1 MASTNNERDAWAK
14 GREGSEAAHVAVPE
28 AVQSSDSP
36 ASGPSMREE
45 ASKGVMEDQPKA
57 MQPVTFNESV
67 VEKKP
72 AKQSEG
78 DRTAN
83 PDSTQSSDLPVEGAD
98 VRERATRGNSEDQ
111 TASPDKVQTTTDN
124 QLDQGGEQVTQG
136 EVDHRT
142 APADTVTALD
152 LCNNCLEPATAHC
165 KQCGSAFYCSTRCQK
180 ADWTYHKQVCSQYKH
195 FKDRPKAGCVRAL
208 LFPEEEAAPR
218 WVWLAKT
225 EDPLNLEYVS
235 DSLEVKHLLGVSND
249 KDVEQQRI
257 MRGLR
262 RAKRQEPNAA
272 HFVAFLLV
280 RLNSFIDG
288 SKPNM
293 SIGHATHGNFE
304 ISWRGPA
311 IAVMTGADA
320 SDQENGWREF
330 LDDMAMVDYRDIIDF
345 FGFYGQWI
353 PGQEDFAPES
363 FWWLTPVLKEE
374 LASKRL
380 VQAVK
385 ISCDV
390 EQRHTGIKYSILG
403 VQDGHP
409 AVAFLQPCPIT
420 VKLGLPL
427 IMRRIPV
434 DERSIEEA
442 EATGNTNFGPILLL
456 LVVDPQSKHWGMAPE
471 TKVHGNMAVMRHDM
485 KDLHPHHLEA
495 MLMYIVQV
503 VRPAMEESLD
513 GKRERKEVLEMLHPS
528 RYDWFFRFYRKEKAE
543 KDKSWA
549 EKAEKWAETPDLF
562 EFPSLVSL
570 MNVMKV

>member
-1 MASTNNERDAWAK
+1 MLQEI
-14 GREGSEAAHVAVPE
+14 
-28 AVQSSDSP
+28 QSSDSP
-36 ASGPSMREE
+36 ASGPSM
-45 ASKGVMEDQPKA
+45 EDRPKET
-57 MQPVTFNESV
+57 QPVTFNEPFADR
-67 VEKKP
+67 KP
-72 AKQSEG
+72 VGQSEG
-78 DRTAN
+78 DRTAD
-83 PDSTQSSDLPVEGAD
+83 PDSTQSSGLPVECAN
-98 VRERATRGNSEDQ
+98 VRNRATRENRDDQ
-111 TASPDKVQTTTDN
+111 TASPNKVQKTTDN
-124 QLDQGGEQVTQG
+124 KPDQGGEQATQG
-136 EVDHRT
+136 EAGHTT
-142 APADTVTALD
+142 APADTVAALD

-180 ADWTYHKQVCSQYKH
+180 ADWTYHKQVCSQYKD
-195 FKDRPKAGCVRAL
+195 FKDRPESGCIRAL
-208 LFPEEEAAPR
+208 LFPEDEAAPR
-218 WVWLAKT
+218 WLWLAKT
-225 EDPLNLEYVS
+225 ENPLNLENVS
-235 DSLEVKHLLGVSND
+235 DSLEVKQLLGVSNN

-262 RAKRQEPNAA
+262 RAKRKEPNAA

-293 SIGHATHGNFE
+293 SIGHATKGNFE

-311 IAVMTGADA
+311 IAVMTGADGT
-320 SDQENGWREF
+320 DQENGWEEF
-330 LDDMAMVDYRDIIDF
+330 LDDVAMVDYRDIIDF

-363 FWWLTPVLKEE
+363 FWWLTPLLKEE
-374 LASKRL
+374 LASKQL

-390 EQRHTGIKYSILG
+390 EQRLTGIKYSIFG
-403 VQDGHP
+403 VQEGHP
-409 AVAFLQPCPIT
+409 AIAFLQPCPIT

-427 IMRRIPV
+427 VMRRIPV
-434 DERSIEEA
+434 DDCWIEEA
-442 EATGNTNFGPILLL
+442 EATGNTNFGPNLLL
-456 LVVDPQSKHWGMAPE
+456 LVVDHQSKHWGMAPE

-562 EFPSLVSL
+562 EVPSLMSL
-570 MNVMKV
+570 MNVMKI